1 MKKRALM
8 GKWGCAVLACAAAV
22 MISACGGGGS
32 EETQEPA
39 ENVEAEV
46 QGGAVDETG
55 EGDQQPEEGAP
66 GAENLSGEE
75 SGKPEAEEPE
85 SEVSGDGADSEKDA
99 GESASEEAE
108 TQGSPAAGVWDEEQT
123 VCTDAY
129 AGVQFTMPEGWIP
142 VTQEQ
147 MAQLGGDTA
156 GSLYAMMAVDLASG
170 SNVITLYEDLEETAG
185 ILAGSVDE
193 DVYIESLRGQLEAQ
207 GIVPGEEV
215 EEKSIGSQTYH
226 CLSAIT
232 ESEGV
237 VMNQY
242 YLLRKIDS
250 HMFCIL
256 ITAQEDETADEYIA
270 MFAEV

>member
-1 MKKRALM
+1 M
-8 GKWGCAVLACAAAV
+8 
-22 MISACGGGGS
+22 
-32 EETQEPA
+32 
-39 ENVEAEV
+39 
-46 QGGAVDETG
+46 
-55 EGDQQPEEGAP
+55 
-66 GAENLSGEE
+66 
-75 SGKPEAEEPE
+75 AEEKKGFFKRLVTGLTKTRDNIVAGFD
-85 SEVSGDGADSEKDA
+85 SIFSGYS
-99 GESASEEAE
+99 SI
-108 TQGSPAAGVWDEEQT
+108 DEE
-123 VCTDAY
+123 
-129 AGVQFTMPEGWIP
+129 F
-142 VTQEQ
+142 
-147 MAQLGGDTA
+147 
-156 GSLYAMMAVDLASG
+156 
-170 SNVITLYEDLEETAG
+170 YEDLEETAG
-185 ILAGSVDE
+185 ILAGAVDE

-256 ITAQEDETADEYIA
+256 ITAQEDEAADEYIA

>member
-1 MKKRALM
+1 MRIAYRPVTPKKPITFPGLILRSLTA
-8 GKWGCAVLACAAAV
+8 GFV
-22 MISACGGGGS
+22 S
-32 EETQEPA
+32 
-39 ENVEAEV
+39 
-46 QGGAVDETG
+46 GAVVS
-55 EGDQQPEEGAP
+55 AFNYVMSLS
-66 GAENLSGEE
+66 AEFG
-75 SGKPEAEEPE
+75 
-85 SEVSGDGADSEKDA
+85 
-99 GESASEEAE
+99 
-108 TQGSPAAGVWDEEQT
+108 
-123 VCTDAY
+123 
-129 AGVQFTMPEGWIP
+129 
-142 VTQEQ
+142 
-147 MAQLGGDTA
+147 
-156 GSLYAMMAVDLASG
+156 
-170 SNVITLYEDLEETAG
+170 AG
-185 ILAGSVDE
+185 ILAGAVDE